1 MMKKEYKK
9 ITKKDKVKF
18 AQEYLKDRNATAA
31 AIRAGLSKKSA
42 RTIGYKLLRD
52 DEVKAIIQ
60 SGDEKTQQSVQEAI
74 KRCKVTAEYV
84 ISTIM
89 EVIEMSKGTKL
100 MTDANGRLVKMRDEE
115 GNECNLVCKYD
126 AQAIL
131 KGTEQ
136 LSKILGLYAENRT
149 EPQGLTILINK

>member
-1 MMKKEYKK
+1 MKKEYKK
-9 ITKKDKVKF
+9 ISDATKIKF
-18 AQEYLKDRNATAA
+18 AEEYLKDKNKSAA
-31 AIRAGLSKKSA
+31 AVRAGFNKCSAHVAANRLLKDDIVKK
-42 RTIGYKLLRD
+42 
-52 DEVKAIIQ
+52 IIKQ
-60 SGDEKTQQSVQEAI
+60 DDEKTQQSVQEAI

-100 MTDANGRLVKMRDEE
+100 LTDTNGRLVKMRDEE

-149 EPQGLTILINK
+149 EQQGLTILIKK